1 MSIST
6 PTSAVYPSLKE
17 RHVFITGGA
26 TGIGAAMVEAFARQ
40 GAQVAYVDVAKDAGE
55 KLSARLEAEGL
66 SKPWFQVCDVKDV
79 KALQTAIAAA
89 AQAHGDIHALVNNVA
104 SDDRHSLESVT
115 VDYFD
120 ERMAINLRPALFA
133 IQSVVPGMKRLGGG
147 SIINFGSMGW
157 KAKQGDYPC
166 YAMAKSAAN
175 GLTRG
180 MAGLLGKDRI
190 RVNTVTPGWV
200 MTERQINL
208 WLDEQGE
215 QNIARN
221 QCLPD
226 KLQPEYLANMAL
238 FLAADDSAM
247 CTAQEFT
254 VDAGWT

>member
-1 MSIST
+1 MSRST
-6 PTSAVYPSLKE
+6 HSSAVYPSLKG

-26 TGIGAAMVEAFARQ
+26 TGIGAAMVEAFAHQ
-40 GAQVAYVDVAKDAGE
+40 GAQVSYVDVANEAGE
-55 KLSARLEAEGL
+55 SLSARLAAESL
-66 SKPWFQVCDVKDV
+66 PKPWFRACDVKDV
-79 KALQTAIAAA
+79 NALQAAIT
-89 AQAHGDIHALVNNVA
+89 QAMQTHGDVHALVNNVA

-115 VDYFD
+115 ADYFD

-147 SIINFGSMGW
+147 SIINFGSIGW

-180 MAGLLGKDRI
+180 MAGPLGKDHI

-208 WLDEQGE
+208 WLDEDGE
-215 QNIARN
+215 QNIQRN

-226 KLQPEYLANMAL
+226 KLQPEYLANMVL